1 MYAIE
6 LGFANVKSWLHLQ
19 VAFSVN
25 INYNGPH
32 IYDHNP
38 KGFILKSHLPKTI
51 TYHFLTDQATDQTA
65 APQGYNADITGWEFM
80 EDTVKQGWQID

>member
-6 LGFANVKSWLHLQ
+6 LGFANANAVNFSQ

-65 APQGYNADITGWEFM
+65 APQGYNADITG
-80 EDTVKQGWQID
+80 